1 MTIKIKPLGKRPD
14 YFDGEFEA
22 TEIRHE
28 PSGWDVWPTGP
39 VLPEGHIF
47 QDKDGAVYEVVVPR
61 TVQVQPSAMAGHIQY
76 VHVYL
81 CRPADPKDMVRCSP

>member
-28 PSGWDVWPTGP
+28 PDLNKTWPSGP
-39 VLPEGHIF
+39 VFPEGHIF
-47 QDKDGAVYEVVVPR
+47 QSKEGVPYEVIVPR
-61 TVQVQPSAMAGHIQY
+61 TVEEKAPVTGIRY

-81 CRPADPKDMVRCSP
+81 CRPADPKDAV

>member
-1 MTIKIKPLGKRPD
+1 MTIRINQLGRRPD

-28 PSGWDVWPTGP
+28 PNDWDMWPTGP
-39 VLPEGHIF
+39 LFPEGHIF
-47 QDKDGAVYEVVVPR
+47 QDADGNAYEIIVPR
-61 TVQVQPSAMAGHIQY
+61 TVQENRPARGLRY

-81 CRPADPKDMVRCSP
+81 CRPADPRDAV